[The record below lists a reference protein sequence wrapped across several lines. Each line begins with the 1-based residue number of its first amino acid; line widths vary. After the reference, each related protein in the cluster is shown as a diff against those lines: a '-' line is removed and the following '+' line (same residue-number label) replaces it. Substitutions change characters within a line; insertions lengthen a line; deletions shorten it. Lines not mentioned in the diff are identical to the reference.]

1 MLKNSMLKNS
11 MRKILLTLFATM
23 ATVAAPV
30 ANAGEPLKAMTF
42 NIRLATGN
50 DGENVWT
57 KRSDLALAVIRD
69 EKPHVFG
76 VQEAQPIQIEELN
89 AALPEY
95 INVGVGRRADGSDE
109 FSAIYFRRDRFHL
122 TDAGTFWLS
131 DEPTVPGSKTWGN
144 NLPRIATWVRLLDQ
158 TDKRRII
165 VLNTHWDHESQ
176 PARVNSAKLIC
187 KRLKKLSGDDEPVI
201 VMGDFNAQPNNPA
214 MVALV
219 EQGGL
224 RDTLT
229 VAHPEEKNIGT
240 FHGFGRIPNG
250 PKIDAVLVSPQWKVK
265 DAAIIR
271 THDGNRYPSDH
282 YPVTATLEI
291 P

>member
-1 MLKNSMLKNS
+1 MLKNAMLK
-11 MRKILLTLFATM
+11 ILPMLFATM
-23 ATVAAPV
+23 ATLAAPV
-30 ANAGEPLKAMTF
+30 TLAGEPLKAMTF
-42 NIRLATGN
+42 NIRLATGD
-50 DGENVWT
+50 DGENVWS
-57 KRSDLALAVIRD
+57 KRSDLALGVIRD
-69 EKPHVFG
+69 EKPDVFG

-95 INVGVGRRADGSDE
+95 TNVGVGRRADGSDE

-122 TDAGTFWLS
+122 GDAGTFWLS
-131 DEPTVPGSKTWGN
+131 DEPTVPGSRSWGN

-158 TDKRRII
+158 TDNRRIV

-176 PARVNSAKLIC
+176 PARLNSAKLIC
-187 KRLKKLSGDDEPVI
+187 KQLKELSGDQEPVI

-219 EQGGL
+219 EEGGL
-224 RDTLT
+224 RDTLS

-240 FHGFGRIPNG
+240 FHGFGRIEKG

-265 DAAIIR
+265 DAAILR

-282 YPVTATLEI
+282 YPVTATLEL

>member
-1 MLKNSMLKNS
+1 MIKRMLP
-11 MRKILLTLFATM
+11 LLA
-23 ATVAAPV
+23 AVTVLAITST
-30 ANAGEPLKAMTF
+30 ANAVEPLKAMTF
-42 NIRLATGN
+42 NIRLATGD
-50 DGENVWT
+50 DGENVWS
-57 KRSDLALAVIRD
+57 KRSDLTIGAIRD
-69 EKPHVFG
+69 EKPDVFG
-76 VQEAQPIQIEELN
+76 VQEAQPIQVEELN

-122 TDAGTFWLS
+122 SDAGTFWLS
-131 DEPTVPGSKTWGN
+131 DEPSVPGSKTWGN

-158 TDKRRII
+158 ADKRRIL

-176 PARVNSAKLIC
+176 PARLNSAKLIC
-187 KRLKKLSGDDEPVI
+187 EQLKKLSGEKEPVI

-224 RDTLT
+224 RDTLN
-229 VAHPEEKNIGT
+229 VAHPAEKNIGT
-240 FHGFGRIPNG
+240 FHGFGRVEKG
-250 PKIDAVLVSPQWKVK
+250 PKIDAVLVSPQWNVK

-282 YPVTATLEI
+282 YPVTATLELQ
-291 P
+291 

>member
-1 MLKNSMLKNS
+1 MLKNSMLK
-11 MRKILLTLFATM
+11 ILLMLFATM
-23 ATVAAPV
+23 ATLAAP
-30 ANAGEPLKAMTF
+30 AAHSGEPLKAMTF
-42 NIRLATGN
+42 NIRLATGD
-50 DGENVWT
+50 DGENVWS
-57 KRSDLALAVIRD
+57 KRSDLALGVIRD
-69 EKPHVFG
+69 EKPDVFG

-122 TDAGTFWLS
+122 SDAGTFWLS
-131 DEPTVPGSKTWGN
+131 DEPTVPGSRSWGN

-158 TDKRRII
+158 TDKRRIV

-176 PARVNSAKLIC
+176 PARLNSAKLIC
-187 KRLKKLSGDDEPVI
+187 KQLKELSGDQEPVI

-219 EQGGL
+219 EHGGL
-224 RDTLT
+224 RDTLI
-229 VAHPEEKNIGT
+229 VAHAEEKNIST
-240 FHGFGRIPNG
+240 FHGFGRVEKG
-250 PKIDAVLVSPQWKVK
+250 PKIDAVLVSPQWTVK
-265 DAAIIR
+265 DAKIIR

-282 YPVTATLEI
+282 YPVTATLEL

>member
-1 MLKNSMLKNS
+1 ML
-11 MRKILLTLFATM
+11 KILLTLFATM
-23 ATVAAPV
+23 ATLAGPAAH
-30 ANAGEPLKAMTF
+30 AGEPLKAMTF

-50 DGENVWT
+50 DGENVWS
-57 KRSDLALAVIRD
+57 KRSDLAIGVIQD

-76 VQEAQPIQIEELN
+76 VQEAQPLQIEELN

-95 INVGVGRRADGSDE
+95 INVGVGRRPDGSDE

-122 TDAGTFWLS
+122 SDAGTFWLS

-158 TDKRRII
+158 TNKRRIV

-176 PARVNSAKLIC
+176 PARLNSAKLIC
-187 KRLKKLSGDDEPVI
+187 KQLEELSGDQEPVI

-224 RDTLT
+224 RDTLS
-229 VAHPEEKNIGT
+229 VAHQDEKNIGT
-240 FHGFGRIPNG
+240 FHGFGRVEKG

-265 DAAIIR
+265 DAAILR

-282 YPVTATLEI
+282 YPVTATLEL